1 MSTFYTATVGRSVA
15 TNLQPEGYWLG
26 VLTTSYGIN
35 LNHTLRLRA
44 EYQEG
49 PQEESL
55 IVAEHS
61 ARWLRDVITNIQV
74 APTKYEQFNV
84 TYQSMN
90 SNFFNGYFNN
100 YRGTYRTINNNLDF
114 QYGFSGFVNLPN
126 RFIPL
131 FVRAG
136 VDNSE
141 YTDLSLRSYNANVT
155 TRFRTL
161 SVSGGFRSLQ
171 RIVAG
176 QTLSQNRYTLT
187 TSYSTPRTTD
197 VWAPASRYL
206 LPEPDR
212 VATKPRRYGAR
223 RVFRLPQDSEYRSA
237 AGFLHP
243 LCAEQ
248 PECPVHIAEF

>member
-1 MSTFYTATVGRSVA
+1 MWPRAVNLGPNKRTRGVSVTNEPLYPTRVIDEFNLVEMASPDSEVEVFINDRLFDFFTVDETGQYNVRLPITYGINDIRVVVYAPDGQVSELNRRLNIPFYFAPPDEYFYTATVGRSVA

-90 SNFFNGYFNN
+90 SNFFQTAISTTTAA
-100 YRGTYRTINNNLDF
+100 TYRTINNNLDF
-114 QYGFSGFVNLPN
+114 QYGFSGFVNLPQ
-126 RFIPL
+126 P
-131 FVRAG
+131 VSSHCSWRAG

-141 YTDLSLRSYNANVT
+141 YTD
-155 TRFRTL
+155 
-161 SVSGGFRSLQ
+161 
-171 RIVAG
+171 
-176 QTLSQNRYTLT
+176 
-187 TSYSTPRTTD
+187 
-197 VWAPASRYL
+197 
-206 LPEPDR
+206 
-212 VATKPRRYGAR
+212 
-223 RVFRLPQDSEYRSA
+223 
-237 AGFLHP
+237 
-243 LCAEQ
+243 
-248 PECPVHIAEF
+248 